1 MKKVLKYVL
10 LISFLSLAV
19 LFCNQTVVKAVEIN
33 TISTME
39 ELKTAFGGKATIDR
53 NIIKLTDNVLL
64 ENALF
69 EINIPEVIIDFNG
82 KTLEYKGDKYI
93 KILNKVT
100 FQDSSTTNRQNWG
113 EFIFNGSGVDTILV
127 EKNAELIINSGKFID
142 GGIKTS
148 SKINVYGKITI
159 NDATFST
166 KRTQPVGHYNYM
178 IQLRTSAIGVINGGE
193 FSHTDTIIYV
203 GGDKYRTRCELTIN
217 GGNFTSVNMDAIMIY
232 ALYPYV
238 DKNNNNQKEVIIPKI
253 IINDCN
259 VNNKHGCISF
269 WGGCVD
275 EEFINTDT
283 KILTINGGTYKGT
296 KESAG
301 TPLGIYTY
309 TEPNT
314 YFNPKDLV
322 LNGGTFES
330 LNSSVG
336 AITLFGP
343 CKRRI

>member
-39 ELKTAFGGKATIDR
+39 ELKTAFGETATIDG

-64 ENALF
+64 ENAVF

-82 KTLEYKGDKYI
+82 NILEYKGDKYI
-93 KILNKVT
+93 KLLNKVT

-166 KRTQPVGHYNYM
+166 RRTQPVGAYNYM
-178 IQLRTSAIGVINGGE
+178 IQLRTSAVGVINGGE

-203 GGDKYRTRCELTIN
+203 GGDKYRTKSELTVN
-217 GGNFTSVNMDAIMIY
+217 GGNFTSANMDAIMIY
-232 ALYPYV
+232 AMYPYV
-238 DKNNNNQKEVIIPKI
+238 DKNNNNQKEVITPKI

-259 VNNKHGCISF
+259 VNNKHGCIGF

-275 EEFINTDT
+275 EEFINADT
-283 KILTINGGTYKGT
+283 KIITINGGTYKCSNLSS
-296 KESAG
+296 SA
-301 TPLGIYTY
+301 PLEIRTY
-309 TEPNT
+309 ADPNT
-314 YFNPKDLV
+314 YFNPKDFV

-330 LNSSVG
+330 SSNSVG
-336 AITLFGP
+336 ALRLLGP
-343 CKRRI
+343 RKRRI